1 MKNETNCSNNRCTD
15 SLLFDCCLYFKS
27 SNNKR
32 FEAVRSEDEGSN
44 PSSHIVYSRF
54 HGDTSVESLTVTG
67 PHDELELSPYIIES
81 KISVDVAL
89 LTLLHDAYL
98 ESTDGSKQ
106 VKWPFNVA
114 C

>member
-1 MKNETNCSNNRCTD
+1 MKNETNCSNNWCTD
-15 SLLFDCCLYFKS
+15 SLLFDCCLYFKL

-106 VKWPFNVA
+106 VKWPLNVT
-114 C
+114 